1 MSNLC
6 KLTLLEIL
14 LQQFRLDSVGVK
26 VKKNKPDL
34 LSSHAVNPML
44 EKLNSKFRETKMRRD
59 MKKKAAILGQT
70 KKKVMLK
77 MKEM

>member
-1 MSNLC
+1 M
-6 KLTLLEIL
+6 
-14 LQQFRLDSVGVK
+14 
-26 VKKNKPDL
+26 KKNKPDL